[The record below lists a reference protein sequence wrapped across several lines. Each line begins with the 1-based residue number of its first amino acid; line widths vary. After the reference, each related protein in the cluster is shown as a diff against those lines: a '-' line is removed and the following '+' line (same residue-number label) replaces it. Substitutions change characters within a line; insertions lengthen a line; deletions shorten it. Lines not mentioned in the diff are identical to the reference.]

1 MVEVVSATD
10 LLGTVRAPEI
20 FMDMPKIEP
29 EKGTQKKVNKILIL
43 FRIV

>member
-1 MVEVVSATD
+1 VTEV
-10 LLGTVRAPEI
+10 LGQVWAPEI

>member
-1 MVEVVSATD
+1 MVEVGSATD
-10 LLGTVRAPEI
+10 LLGKVWAEI

-29 EKGTQKKVNKILIL
+29 EKGTRKKVNKILIL